1 MSETTWTYNGVTLPT
16 PTEWSSDMV
25 PIESSYSGQRALDGT
40 LHTSRIRMSEVIDC
54 RFGLL
59 TGSQKE
65 ALDEAFSVN
74 SGVLIHPLGA
84 GRQTK
89 EAIYTAEPAGSEVLV
104 AVGANV
110 YWRDYGVT
118 FTQSHESSPNSQKY
132 VIAENLSESEYEALE
147 SPDFDTYYFVY
158 PDDAEQ
164 NKTTTATSSA
174 PMEIISEGT
183 ISQNGGTET

>member
-25 PIESSYSGQRALDGT
+25 PIESSYSGT